1 MAQTK
6 TATKKTA
13 KKTPAKTRK
22 PTGKDREKKSNYLFG
37 LLTDYGNLSLRV
49 ANGFVVS
56 FNHLLDAM
64 TKKKTSV
71 HPGYKVSIDPA
82 SYASQFDFTLV
93 TPGKRSLKLQV
104 TTRQDNPAES
114 SILVRDLNKVTASFP
129 FTEKGLRDILVAA
142 KLIEK

>member
-6 TATKKTA
+6 KPA
-13 KKTPAKTRK
+13 KKTPAKTKK
-22 PTGKDREKKSNYLFG
+22 PTGKDREKQSNYLFG

-82 SYASQFDFTLV
+82 TYTSLFYFTLV
-93 TPGKRSLKLQV
+93 TPGKRNV
-104 TTRQDNPAES
+104 YIRVVIRQDDPS
-114 SILVRDLNKVTASFP
+114 ASGIGVGHAGDKCTQFP
-129 FTEKGLRDILVAA
+129 FTEKGILDLLDKMNLRA
-142 KLIEK
+142 K